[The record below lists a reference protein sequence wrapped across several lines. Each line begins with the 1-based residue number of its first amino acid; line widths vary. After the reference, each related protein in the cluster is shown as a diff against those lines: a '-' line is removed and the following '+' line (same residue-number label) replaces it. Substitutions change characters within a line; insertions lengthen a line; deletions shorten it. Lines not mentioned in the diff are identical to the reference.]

1 MWYKW
6 NGTLCVEKE
15 VMHLCAVSGSLAL
28 AHGGVCTVFDLSC
41 ASKTLKQSLIQ
52 SGCITSY
59 LLCVS
64 LSLLTYIFIFILQ
77 TCPCQFIY
85 FPCSSSLSN
94 SIGIQ
99 TSVLVFCS
107 FLISSTSV
115 WLYCIYVFI
124 VFYIAVYVFVLYYAI
139 FDLMTTRFNKY
150 YYPLST
156 NVLSHDA

>member
-77 TCPCQFIY
+77 TCPCQLIY
-85 FPCSSSLSN
+85 LYM
-94 SIGIQ
+94 
-99 TSVLVFCS
+99 L
-107 FLISSTSV
+107 FLIIKLHRHSNICFSILFIFDFLHFCLIV
-115 WLYCIYVFI
+115 LYICIHCILYCCLCVCL
-124 VFYIAVYVFVLYYAI
+124 VLCYIWSYDHEI
-139 FDLMTTRFNKY
+139 Q
-150 YYPLST
+150 
-156 NVLSHDA
+156 